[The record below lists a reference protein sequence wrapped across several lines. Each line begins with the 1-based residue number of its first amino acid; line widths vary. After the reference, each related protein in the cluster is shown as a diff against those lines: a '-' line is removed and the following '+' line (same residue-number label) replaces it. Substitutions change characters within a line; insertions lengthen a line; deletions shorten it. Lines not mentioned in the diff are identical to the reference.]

1 MMKKSIQFIA
11 VTILLSFI
19 VTSAVNIRA
28 ANNTLPEEDM
38 SINLIPNGNAGMPWT
53 LKEVMTGQ
61 TMSFSS
67 FAGKVILLEFFAT
80 WCGPCETFLDE
91 LRAVRAQFSTSQLIM
106 ISMDTDPANDDIA
119 TIKAFVEE
127 QNMDWF
133 IFIDTVGIQS
143 YYEIIQIPSFYLFN
157 SDQKVVYSSQVI
169 TSASVIISEVNKN
182 LGGAQTTT
190 NPGGEPIPDFWAS
203 NWYWFVI
210 GGVFIIIAVT
220 ISVQRIRVV
229 THNKKVRQEISEE
242 KQRRYNKRY
251 R

>member
-1 MMKKSIQFIA
+1 MKKSIQFIA

-28 ANNTLPEEDM
+28 ANNTLPEENL

-67 FAGKVILLEFFAT
+67 FAGKVILLDFFRTTAE
-80 WCGPCETFLDE
+80 PYITFLE
-91 LRAVRAQFSTSQLIM
+91 QLRDVRAQFSTSELIM
-106 ISMDTDPANDDIA
+106 ISIDTDSAYDDEA
-119 TIKAFVEE
+119 MIKAFAEE
-127 QNMDWF
+127 QNMAWF
-133 IFIDTVGIQS
+133 IFIDTIGIQS
-143 YYEIIQIPSFYLFN
+143 HYEIIEIPAFYLFN
-157 SDQKVVYSSQVI
+157 SDQKVVFSRIGQ
-169 TSASVIISEVNKN
+169 TDASIIISEVNKH
-182 LGGAQTTT
+182 LDGAQTTSNT
-190 NPGGEPIPDFWAS
+190 GSEPIPDFWVD

-210 GGVFIIIAVT
+210 GGVFIIIAVS

-229 THNKKVRQEISEE
+229 SHNKKVHQQKSED
-242 KQRRYNKRY
+242 KQRNYNKRY